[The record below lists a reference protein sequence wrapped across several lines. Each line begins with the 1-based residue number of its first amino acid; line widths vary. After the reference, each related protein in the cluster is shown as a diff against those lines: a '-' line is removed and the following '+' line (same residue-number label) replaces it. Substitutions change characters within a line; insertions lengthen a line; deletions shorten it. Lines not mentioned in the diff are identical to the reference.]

1 MVSEKEELENLYAET
16 FKELEEGSIAQGK
29 IVQVQ
34 DDGVMVDVG
43 YKNEGIINKD
53 EFTVEE
59 LAGLT
64 PGMEIE
70 VYVTKINAADGVVY
84 LSKKKAELARQWNI
98 IEESYEKGTPV
109 EGKIIEVVKGGL
121 IVDLNGIKAFLPGSQ
136 IDTKA
141 VKDMTSLLDQVLEL
155 KVIKINHKRS
165 NIIVSRRII
174 LEEERERL
182 RQTTLSEL
190 KEGTVCHGI
199 VKNITDYGAFIDC
212 GGIDGLLHISDMS
225 WGRINSPS
233 ELFKVGDRVDVVVL
247 KYDEETQKVTL
258 GYKQRKPDPWT
269 TAEEKYPPGTKIKGK
284 VINIAEYGIF
294 VEIEEGLEGLIHV
307 SEMDWLEKI
316 KRPSKIYS
324 IGDTVEAVILS
335 VDKEERKISL
345 SIKQLMPSPWDIVG
359 QKYSVGQRIKGKV
372 RSFTDFGAFISLEE
386 GVDALLHISDMS
398 WTRHI
403 RHPSEM
409 LKKGQTIEAV
419 VLNIEPEKERM
430 ALGLKQLTD
439 DLWIEEVPKRF
450 KVGDTVKGHIVKITE
465 FGIFIAFD
473 GGDIEG
479 LIYASEIEKDPDESL
494 DKIYKVGQD
503 VTAKIIKVD
512 TAERKIGL
520 SMKKSEV

>member
-1 MVSEKEELENLYAET
+1 MVSEKEELENLYAKT
-16 FKELEEGSIAQGK
+16 FKELEEGSIVCGK

-34 DDGVMVDVG
+34 DDGIMVDVG
-43 YKNEGIINKD
+43 YKNEGFIKKD
-53 EFTVEE
+53 EFTEEEIARLIPGEEVE
-59 LAGLT
+59 
-64 PGMEIE
+64 
-70 VYVTKINAADGVVY
+70 VCVTKINATDGVVY

-98 IEESYEKGTPV
+98 IEEAYEKGMPI
-109 EGKIIEVVKGGL
+109 EGKITEVVKGGL

-136 IDTKA
+136 IDIKA

-155 KVIKINHKRS
+155 KVLKINQKRS

-174 LEEERERL
+174 LEENRNRL
-182 RQTTLSEL
+182 REATLSEL
-190 KEGTVCHGI
+190 KEGTVCQGV

-212 GGIDGLLHISDMS
+212 GGVDGLLHISDMS
-225 WGRINSPS
+225 WGRITSPG
-233 ELFKVGDRVDVVVL
+233 ELFKVGDRIDVVVL
-247 KYDEETQKVTL
+247 KYDEESQKVTF

-269 TAEEKYPPGTKIKGK
+269 TAEEKYSPGTKVKGK

-316 KRPSKIYS
+316 KKTPKIYA

-335 VDKEERKISL
+335 VDKDERKISL
-345 SIKQLMPSPWDIVG
+345 SIKQLMPSPWEIVG

-403 RHPSEM
+403 RHPSEI
-409 LKKGQTIEAV
+409 LKKGQPIEAV

-430 ALGLKQLTD
+430 ALGLKQLTN
-439 DLWIEEVPKRF
+439 DLWVEEVPKRF
-450 KVGDTVKGHIVKITE
+450 KVGDTVSGQIVKITE
-465 FGIFIAFD
+465 FGLFVAFD

-479 LIYASEIEKDPDESL
+479 LVYASEIDKDANEAL
-494 DKIYKVGQD
+494 DKMYKVGQD
-503 VTAKIIKVD
+503 VTATIIKVD
-512 TAERKIGL
+512 TVERKIGL
-520 SMKKSEV
+520 SMKSR